1 MIHLSQ
7 SLAQWPGD
15 TFKVTLKQELEAL
28 PPGSLPLQL
37 GTQRGG
43 QADDRSIS
51 VLVNTVKEQADTI
64 EVHIGVFFY
73 EIMGGCSCGDEQPS
87 ENTYCEMQV
96 NIDKSTAESTFKL
109 LEME

>member
-15 TFKVTLKQELEAL
+15 NFKVTLKQELEAL
-28 PPGSLPLQL
+28 PPSSLPLHL

-43 QADDRSIS
+43 QADDESIS
-51 VLVNTVKEQADTI
+51 VLVNIVKEQADTI

-73 EIMGGCSCGDEQPS
+73 EIMGGCSCGDEPPS
-87 ENTYCEMQV
+87 ENTYCEILV
-96 NIDKSTAESTFKL
+96 IIDKGTAEAVFKVL
-109 LEME
+109 AA

>member
-1 MIHLSQ
+1 MIYLSR

-15 TFKVTLKQELEAL
+15 TFKTALKQELETL
-28 PPGSLPLQL
+28 PPGSLPLYL

-51 VLVNTVKEQADTI
+51 VLVNTVKEQTDTL

-73 EIMGGCSCGDEQPS
+73 EIMGGCSCGDEPPS
-87 ENTYCEMQV
+87 ENTYCEMQI
-96 NIDKSTAESTFKL
+96 NIDKSTAEAVLKVIAA
-109 LEME
+109 